1 MNHFE
6 KYISKTKSE
15 AVEFLTSK
23 GATDVEEKT
32 ARCGCGESH
41 GVKGYDE
48 DYNLVGVVAIC
59 ENCGEDL

>member
-32 ARCGCGESH
+32 AHCGCGENH
-41 GVKGYDE
+41 AVKGYDE